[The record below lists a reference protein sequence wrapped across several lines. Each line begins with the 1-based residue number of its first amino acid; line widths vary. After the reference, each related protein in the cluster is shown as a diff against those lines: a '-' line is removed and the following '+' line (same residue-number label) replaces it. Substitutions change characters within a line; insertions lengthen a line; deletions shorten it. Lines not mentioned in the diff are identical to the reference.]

1 MLWFFIHNC
10 VIAVFKPIHPLQVT
24 CHEHFELTSTASCRH
39 NIIPVS
45 TSDSFCALSVSKIKE
60 NVFSLNV
67 SLVSMLFYFH
77 HLFYL
82 TKCVCYMYEIALYK
96 CYTSHSTLTSRIS
109 TWLYTSSVV

>member
-60 NVFSLNV
+60 KCFFIECESCQYVV
-67 SLVSMLFYFH
+67 LFP
-77 HLFYL
+77 
-82 TKCVCYMYEIALYK
+82 
-96 CYTSHSTLTSRIS
+96 
-109 TWLYTSSVV
+109 SSVLFD